1 MSCPLE
7 CRRERN
13 NRVRLT
19 TSCWSSPRAI
29 DFTDNR
35 RTPYV
40 TETDG
45 LTAGSGSTIDTTR
58 HHSTPPARAVIAGGF
73 KSMGTVGN
81 TSA

>member
-1 MSCPLE
+1 VSCPRE
-7 CRRERN
+7 SRRERN

-19 TSCWSSPRAI
+19 TSCWSPPLAI
-29 DFTDNR
+29 GFTDNR

-45 LTAGSGSTIDTTR
+45 LTAGSGSIIGTTR
-58 HHSTPPARAVIAGGF
+58 HHPPARSSRGGF
-73 KSMGTVGN
+73 ESMGTVEN